1 MLYLE
6 KYNQFMHNDILSI
19 ELREDDHYIYW
30 YVSGKKV
37 GHLYFQDIENDI
49 VSIIFYSKFP
59 IYDRINHIKHDIE
72 LKQGVGYELIKMS
85 INKLLSLYNG
95 VFSLDNNRNE
105 YSNHVWQKLSNEYDV
120 ENIKIGNKIG
130 KIIYSKNKREN

>member
-37 GHLYFQDIENDI
+37 GHLYFQDIDNDI
-49 VSIIFYSKFP
+49 ASIIFYSKFP

>member
-1 MLYLE
+1 
-6 KYNQFMHNDILSI
+6 
-19 ELREDDHYIYW
+19 
-30 YVSGKKV
+30 
-37 GHLYFQDIENDI
+37 
-49 VSIIFYSKFP
+49 
-59 IYDRINHIKHDIE
+59 
-72 LKQGVGYELIKMS
+72 MS